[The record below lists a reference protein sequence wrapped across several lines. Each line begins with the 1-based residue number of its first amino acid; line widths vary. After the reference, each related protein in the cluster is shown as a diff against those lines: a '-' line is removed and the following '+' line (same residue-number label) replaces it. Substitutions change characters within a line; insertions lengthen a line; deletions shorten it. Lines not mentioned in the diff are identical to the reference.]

1 VALKRQQAVE
11 DAIALRLAS
20 TETGT
25 QLETLPPGK
34 IYGMT
39 VTEPC
44 PSPSPSSSA
53 ASVDVTSSTS
63 SDGLGGSFE
72 PAEDIPMGRPVA
84 TGNVTVS
91 QNALDM
97 LAKLFPHRKR
107 SVLELILKRCDSDLL
122 KAIEQC
128 SQTQTTSAFKPP
140 AATASPVPV
149 PSTSSPMSQP
159 PVSPSGY
166 SPFIAYPKWLLPMS
180 IPVSFSH
187 IAPNLAP
194 RCTLPNCVMCVH
206 HPL

>member
-1 VALKRQQAVE
+1 MFHL
-11 DAIALRLAS
+11 
-20 TETGT
+20 
-25 QLETLPPGK
+25 
-34 IYGMT
+34 
-39 VTEPC
+39 
-44 PSPSPSSSA
+44 
-53 ASVDVTSSTS
+53 
-63 SDGLGGSFE
+63 
-72 PAEDIPMGRPVA
+72 A

-128 SQTQTTSAFKPP
+128 SQTQNISAFKPP
-140 AATASPVPV
+140 TPTAPATTVPA
-149 PSTSSPMSQP
+149 PSTSTTLVCGLTCVFVTELVFSQFLLHFQTQP
-159 PVSPSGY
+159 PISPNGY

-206 HPL
+206 HPM